1 MIISRK
7 TSVHSIHNRGD
18 VKNKAKD
25 EPTVYL
31 YGDIG
36 GWFGID
42 HLEFIKEFNKIDADT
57 IHLRIDSQ
65 GGDIFAAR
73 AIKTCIQQHK
83 AKVIGHIDGLC
94 ASAASFLAM
103 GCDEVEMVEGGFFM
117 VHNAMSFMDILGYF
131 NKESLEELRED
142 IKKEMSLHEKIND
155 SIANDYLA
163 KCKKKK
169 EKMSKDEISGWMNAE
184 TWFTAQEALDN
195 GLIDSIYDGE
205 PVDGSYD
212 LSVFMK
218 VPESLKLRNCT
229 ESKRAIEKALRDV
242 GLSNK
247 QAKDI
252 LAKGYKK
259 DKEDEQHQEDVVPQP
274 GVVDAS
280 KLNISNP
287 PIDQQEVDSKA
298 NKNIQNKVADKVEAK
313 AEDKIVDKKDPNKK
327 DRVAALLLKADVLAL
342 QNKT

>member
-1 MIISRK
+1 MLITRK
-7 TSVHSIHNRGD
+7 TSVRSLHNRGGNIND
-18 VKNKAKD
+18 KAKE

-42 HLEFIKEFNKIDADT
+42 HLEFIKDFNKIDAKT
-57 IHLRIDSQ
+57 IHLRIDSG

-103 GCDEVEMVEGGFFM
+103 GCDEIEMVEGGFLM
-117 VHNAMSFMDILGYF
+117 AHNAMSFMDILGYF
-131 NKESLEELRED
+131 NKDDLASLMED
-142 IKKEMSLHEKIND
+142 IQKEMDLHEKIND

-163 KCKKKK
+163 KCKKTK
-169 EKMSKDEISGWMNAE
+169 EKTTKDEVTGWMDAE
-184 TWFTAQEALDN
+184 TWFTAAEALDC
-195 GLIDSIYDGE
+195 GLIDRIYDGE
-205 PVDGSYD
+205 PVEGSYD

-229 ESKRAIEKALRDV
+229 ESKRAIEKALRGA

-252 LAKGYKK
+252 LLKGYKEE
-259 DKEDEQHQEDVVPQP
+259 KEDEVHQEDVLPQP
-274 GVVDAS
+274 GVVDS
-280 KLNISNP
+280 STPIIPDP
-287 PIDQQEVDSKA
+287 PVVQRD
-298 NKNIQNKVADKVEAK
+298 VEIPVK
-313 AEDKIVDKKDPNKK
+313 KK
-327 DRVAALLLKADVLAL
+327 DRIADLLVRAEMLAPSV
-342 QNKT
+342 

>member
-1 MIISRK
+1 MIVTRK
-7 TSVHSIHNRGD
+7 TSVHSIHNRGNIN
-18 VKNKAKD
+18 NKSKD
-25 EPTVYL
+25 EPTIYL

-103 GCDEVEMVEGGFFM
+103 GCDEVEIVDGGFFM
-117 VHNAMSFMDILGYF
+117 IHNALSFMDILGYF
-131 NKESLEELRED
+131 NKDDLEELLEN
-142 IKKEMSLHEKIND
+142 IQKEMDLHGKIND
-155 SIANDYLA
+155 SIANDYLC

-169 EKMSKDEISGWMNAE
+169 EKMDKAEIMGWMDAE
-184 TWFTAQEALDN
+184 SWFTAQEALDN
-195 GLIDSIYDGE
+195 GLVDSIYDGE
-205 PVDGSYD
+205 PVEGSYD

-218 VPESLKLRNCT
+218 VPEPLKLRNCT

-247 QAKDI
+247 QARDI
-252 LAKGYKK
+252 LMKGYKE
-259 DKEDEQHQEDVVPQP
+259 DKESEVHQEDVLPQRE
-274 GVVDAS
+274 VVNVS
-280 KLNISNP
+280 ESVNISDP
-287 PIDQQEVDSKA
+287 PINQQEVDVREKE
-298 NKNIQNKVADKVEAK
+298 VE
-313 AEDKIVDKKDPNKK
+313 KDPLVPIIKK
-327 DRVAALLLKADVLAL
+327 VDRVSSLLLKAEVLAL
-342 QNKT
+342 KQK